1 MQWETVAEIDNA
13 INNLAIALGNISGD
27 FEPMDLITRNRLL
40 MRRNNERSP
49 EGSLEVSNDYDRIM
63 KQNNKIHQFWFENWL
78 ISHVSKLMFQPKWF
92 QTSRDVKVGDIVLFL
107 KHDSLLSKTYKYG
120 MITNIEYGKDGIL
133 RRVDV
138 KYQNAN
144 ENVNRS
150 TKQTCKRCC
159 CNTSRR

>member
-1 MQWETVAEIDNA
+1 M
-13 INNLAIALGNISGD
+13 
-27 FEPMDLITRNRLL
+27 
-40 MRRNNERSP
+40 
-49 EGSLEVSNDYDRIM
+49 
-63 KQNNKIHQFWFENWL
+63 
-78 ISHVSKLMFQPKWF
+78 
-92 QTSRDVKVGDIVLFL
+92 LFL

-150 TKQTCKRCC
+150 TKQTCKRCR

>member
-1 MQWETVAEIDNA
+1 MEKSYSNEQLSIMQWETVAEIDNA

-78 ISHVSKLMFQPKWF
+78 ISHVPKLMFQPKWF

-107 KHDSLLSKTYKYG
+107 KNYSLLSKTYQYG
-120 MITNIEYGKDGIL
+120 VITNIEY
-133 RRVDV
+133 V
-138 KYQNAN
+138 KM
-144 ENVNRS
+144 VF
-150 TKQTCKRCC
+150 
-159 CNTSRR
+159 